1 MKTSVSVLEFYPENR
16 AAWRAWLTENH
27 TKNQSVWVMC
37 YKKSSTMPTL
47 RYEELVQECL
57 CFGWVD
63 GKPTDIDDEKFKLF
77 CAPRR
82 PNSIWSASNK
92 KRVALLTEAG
102 LMMPAGVA
110 AMHAAQT
117 DGSWDA
123 KDDLQPVP

>member
-1 MKTSVSVLEFYPENR
+1 MKPSVSVPDFYPENR
-16 AAWRAWLTENH
+16 AAWRAWLSDNH
-27 TKNQSVWVMC
+27 TSVKSVWVIC
-37 YKKSSTMPTL
+37 YKKTSTMPTI

-82 PNSIWSASNK
+82 PKSIWSKSNQ

-102 LMMPAGVA
+102 LMMPAGLA
-110 AMHAAQT
+110 AVQAAQA
-117 DGSWDA
+117 DGSWGTVDDA
-123 KDDLQPVP
+123 